1 MQESFFSNHKGEGCM
16 QAVEANILIQRE
28 ENKTAWKIEKE
39 GIVFRFD
46 HRLPDEGG

>member
-1 MQESFFSNHKGEGCM
+1 M
-16 QAVEANILIQRE
+16 QAVEANKLIQRE

-46 HRLPDEGG
+46 HRLSDEGG